1 LVKRRRATLALGHQ
15 DLQIESLVPFLPC
28 VTILRTNPDH
38 VVLDVTEASPT
49 LIVGEEP
56 GFRPFYEVAATGKTS
71 AVATQTVMV

>member
-1 LVKRRRATLALGHQ
+1 M
-15 DLQIESLVPFLPC
+15 
-28 VTILRTNPDH
+28 ILRVSPDH